1 MVQEASRLASQ
12 VRFKDEKVLVTFS
25 IPMLQLDSP
34 TKSRINLSVLEPNGK
49 LLYGELF
56 RKRYIFPTLSP
67 KGKINKFGTC

>member
-34 TKSRINLSVLEPNGK
+34 TKSRINLSVLEPNGWIIQEAV
-49 LLYGELF
+49 Y
-56 RKRYIFPTLSP
+56 LSD
-67 KGKINKFGTC
+67 TESQR